1 MPSLAPVCTGMDPLQ
16 QWNGEAEV
24 FSHLLHAGQY
34 ESAVALAHACWGGA
48 ALTSALER
56 ALGSLAARCARL
68 QMQEE
73 GEERARTGVLR
84 GSMLE
89 GTGSFHRSTEREEKA
104 ALILL
109 SC

>member
-1 MPSLAPVCTGMDPLQ
+1 MDPLQ
-16 QWNGEAEV
+16 QWHGETEV

-34 ESAVALAHACWGGA
+34 ESAVALAHACWGGT

-73 GEERARTGVLR
+73 GEKSTHGSDERKYAGAQ
-84 GSMLE
+84 
-89 GTGSFHRSTEREEKA
+89 GTDSFHRS
-104 ALILL
+104 I
-109 SC
+109 

>member
-16 QWNGEAEV
+16 QWNGETEV
-24 FSHLLHAGQY
+24 FSHLQHAGQY
-34 ESAVALAHACWGGA
+34 ESAVALAHACWGGV

-84 GSMLE
+84 GSMQE
-89 GTGSFHRSTEREEKA
+89 PRAQAAFTG
-104 ALILL
+104 ALKGRRRQP
-109 SC
+109 